1 MDNSFFRSLYSKKSI
16 KEIQDK
22 INLMG
27 LTDKYNPIS
36 ILNLRIFTSLIIFF
50 MVLYIIDFGYIFAPI
65 ITFLYFIFFKKLFL
79 DTKIRQREIELE
91 QESIHFFEVLTLSL
105 ETGRNL
111 ESALKITTKNIDSEI
126 SSEFKEALRGIKYG
140 KSLTECLQN
149 MQKYIPSEAIN
160 NIIIS
165 LTHANIYGNS
175 IIDTLNT
182 QIDYIR
188 EKRVLETK
196 AEISKVPIKI
206 SVVSVL
212 FFVPL
217 ILLIILAPVLL
228 TYIN

>member
-16 KEIQDK
+16 KEMQDK

-27 LTDKYNPIS
+27 LTDKYNPVI

-111 ESALKITTKNIDSEI
+111 ESALTITTSNIDSEI
-126 SSEFKEALRGIKYG
+126 SSEFREALRGIKYG

-206 SVVSVL
+206 SVISVL

>member
-1 MDNSFFRSLYSKKSI
+1 MENSFFRSLYSKKSI
-16 KEIQDK
+16 NEIQDK

-111 ESALKITTKNIDSEI
+111 ESALTITTSNIDSEI
-126 SSEFKEALRGIKYG
+126 SSEFREALRGIKYG

-206 SVVSVL
+206 SVISVL

>member
-16 KEIQDK
+16 NEIQDK

-27 LTDKYNPIS
+27 LNDKYNPVS

-111 ESALKITTKNIDSEI
+111 ESALTITTSNIDSEI
-126 SSEFKEALRGIKYG
+126 SSVFKEALRGIKYG

>member
-16 KEIQDK
+16 NEIQDK

-111 ESALKITTKNIDSEI
+111 ESALTITTSNIDSEI
-126 SSEFKEALRGIKYG
+126 SSEFREALRGIKYG

>member
-1 MDNSFFRSLYSKKSI
+1 MDNSFLRSLYSKKSI
-16 KEIQDK
+16 KEMQDK

-27 LTDKYNPIS
+27 LSEKYNPIS
-36 ILNLRIFTSLIIFF
+36 ILTLRIFTSLIIFF

-79 DTKIRQREIELE
+79 DTKIKKREIELE

-111 ESALKITTKNIDSEI
+111 ESALTITTSNIDSSI
-126 SSEFKEALRGIKYG
+126 SDEFREALRGIKYG
-140 KSLTECLQN
+140 KSLTECLQG

-206 SVVSVL
+206 SVISVL

-228 TYIN
+228 TYIS

>member
-16 KEIQDK
+16 KEMQDK

-111 ESALKITTKNIDSEI
+111 ESALTITTSNIDSEI
-126 SSEFKEALRGIKYG
+126 SNEFKEALRGIKYG

-228 TYIN
+228 TYIS

>member
-1 MDNSFFRSLYSKKSI
+1 MDNSFLRSLYSKKSI
-16 KEIQDK
+16 KEMQDK

-27 LTDKYNPIS
+27 LSEKYNPIS
-36 ILNLRIFTSLIIFF
+36 ILTLRIFTSLIIFF

-79 DTKIRQREIELE
+79 DTKIKKREIELE

-111 ESALKITTKNIDSEI
+111 ESALTITTSNIDSSI
-126 SSEFKEALRGIKYG
+126 SDEFREALRGIKYG
-140 KSLTECLQN
+140 KSLTECLQG

-206 SVVSVL
+206 SVISVL

>member
-27 LTDKYNPIS
+27 LTDKYNPVI
-36 ILNLRIFTSLIIFF
+36 ILNIRIFTSLIIFF

-65 ITFLYFIFFKKLFL
+65 LTFLYFIFFKKLFL
-79 DTKIRQREIELE
+79 DTKIRKREIELE

-111 ESALKITTKNIDSEI
+111 ESALTITTSNIDSAI
-126 SSEFKEALRGIKYG
+126 SGEFKEALRGIKYG

-206 SVVSVL
+206 SVISVL

>member
-16 KEIQDK
+16 KEMQDK

-27 LTDKYNPIS
+27 LTDKYNPII

-65 ITFLYFIFFKKLFL
+65 ITFLYFIFFKKIFL

-111 ESALKITTKNIDSEI
+111 ESALTITTSNIDSEI
-126 SSEFKEALRGIKYG
+126 SSEFREALRGIKYG

-206 SVVSVL
+206 SVISVL

>member
-27 LTDKYNPIS
+27 LTDKYNPVI

-65 ITFLYFIFFKKLFL
+65 ITFLYFIFFKKIFL

-111 ESALKITTKNIDSEI
+111 ESALTITTSNIDSEI
-126 SSEFKEALRGIKYG
+126 SSVFKESLRGIKYG

>member
-1 MDNSFFRSLYSKKSI
+1 MKKSFLEGI
-16 KEIQDK
+16 YSQKTINDMQKK
-22 INLMG
+22 IDYLGTNN
-27 LTDKYNPIS
+27 KYNAITL
-36 ILNLRIFTSLIIFF
+36 LNLRIFTSLIIFF
-50 MVLYIIDFGYIFAPI
+50 VVLYISDFGYIFAPI
-65 ITFLYFIFFKKLFL
+65 ISFLSFIFFKKIFL
-79 DTKIRQREIELE
+79 DSKIKKRIIDLE

-149 MQKYIPSEAIN
+149 MQKYIPSEGIN

-196 AEISKVPIKI
+196 AEIAKVPIKI

-217 ILLIILAPVLL
+217 ILLIILSPVLL

>member
-16 KEIQDK
+16 NEIQDK

-111 ESALKITTKNIDSEI
+111 ESALTITTSNIDSEI
-126 SSEFKEALRGIKYG
+126 SSVFKEALRGIKYG

-206 SVVSVL
+206 SVISVL

>member
-16 KEIQDK
+16 NEIQDK

-111 ESALKITTKNIDSEI
+111 ESALTITTSNIDSEI
-126 SSEFKEALRGIKYG
+126 SSEFREALRGIKYG
-140 KSLTECLQN
+140 C
-149 MQKYIPSEAIN
+149 
-160 NIIIS
+160 II
-165 LTHANIYGNS
+165 
-175 IIDTLNT
+175 
-182 QIDYIR
+182 
-188 EKRVLETK
+188 
-196 AEISKVPIKI
+196 
-206 SVVSVL
+206 
-212 FFVPL
+212 
-217 ILLIILAPVLL
+217 
-228 TYIN
+228 

>member
-16 KEIQDK
+16 KEMQDK

-27 LTDKYNPIS
+27 LTDKYNPII

-111 ESALKITTKNIDSEI
+111 ESALTITTSNIDSEI
-126 SSEFKEALRGIKYG
+126 SSVFKEALRGIKYG

-206 SVVSVL
+206 SVISVL